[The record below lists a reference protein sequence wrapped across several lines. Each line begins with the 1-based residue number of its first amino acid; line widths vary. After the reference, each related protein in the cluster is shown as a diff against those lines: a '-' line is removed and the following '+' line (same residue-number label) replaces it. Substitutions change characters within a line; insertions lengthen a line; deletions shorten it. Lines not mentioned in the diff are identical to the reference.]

1 MKFGDMS
8 RNEVVKLFS
17 FDRFEALRA
26 SKGITK
32 KYIADALNRTPTL
45 IQDWKSG
52 KSAPNKE
59 QLRIVSNILGT
70 TPEYLSGETDEK
82 TPPAPKSESGRRE
95 ADELETRFM
104 NAVQRLPLV
113 QKVALVE
120 ILEAAVRDETAGTPR
135 SLPLRAVSQ
144 AAPVGR

>member
-1 MKFGDMS
+1 M
-8 RNEVVKLFS
+8 FS

-82 TPPAPKSESGRRE
+82 NPPAPKSESGRND
-95 ADELETRFM
+95 APTDTM
-104 NAVQRLPLV
+104 AQ
-113 QKVALVE
+113 
-120 ILEAAVRDETAGTPR
+120 IIETASHLQPIQQEFLLAFLKSVVRSTPAETLQIQR
-135 SLPLRAVSQ
+135 
-144 AAPVGR
+144 